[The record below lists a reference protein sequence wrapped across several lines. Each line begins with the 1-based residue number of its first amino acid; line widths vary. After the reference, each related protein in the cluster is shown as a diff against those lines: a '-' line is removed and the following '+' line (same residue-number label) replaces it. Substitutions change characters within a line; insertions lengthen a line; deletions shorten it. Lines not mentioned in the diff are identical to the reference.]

1 MPVHPQKVYYLHIN
15 KIATAVFLTGSGVVD
30 SVM

>member
-1 MPVHPQKVYYLHIN
+1 MPVHPQKVYYLHSN
-15 KIATAVFLTGSGVVD
+15 KIATAVFLTGSEAVD